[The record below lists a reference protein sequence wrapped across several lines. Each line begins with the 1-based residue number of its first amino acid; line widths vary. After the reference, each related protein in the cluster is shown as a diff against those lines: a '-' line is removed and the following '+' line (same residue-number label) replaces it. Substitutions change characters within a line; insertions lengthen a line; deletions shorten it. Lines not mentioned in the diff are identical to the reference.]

1 MAETKL
7 NDNQMNLEIGGPSSL
22 VEVVA
27 GLDKQKQ
34 ILAQALT
41 HKGIEVSSTDSLDT
55 MAAKVKEMD
64 VVGAT
69 DKVVCEFH
77 NQLNKDTATLASKIG
92 SAFARV
98 IYSRNAIVS
107 KTAAGVFGIY
117 KLAED
122 GGLVEIAFCDCSDF
136 VTSNSSTQ
144 YQIWGFSKSAEYIA
158 WFDSKIQKLILFRM
172 NWETNTLTRV
182 LAYTT
187 TTPNLGSY
195 GVYADYTTNSYYC
208 LYGLVPAED
217 GSKICI
223 LSCNKNTYV
232 HATVVDVATQ
242 TEATNI
248 GTNSKS
254 YNAGNSQF
262 IVCGTYHWDTATGII
277 QGSTARRPL
286 FQFHLDLTE
295 DVPLL
300 EFAGDRIT
308 NSGSYSA
315 DYYGAPYFLW
325 DKGLMLQLASKS
337 RTNISTGTVQKGT
350 LYLKDISTGLLL
362 DSVDVGS
369 DRVLS
374 LDKSY
379 SNLTTYFGCTSY
391 HVPFVTQKD
400 GKTLVGFGPFMRFEL
415 DEENKKLIPYKHNGS
430 THRSGEYVCFAVKY
444 SSSNLG
450 TGSYPHQLG
459 QYIYCEANP
468 DLMICFLGFSFSNLN
483 TGNETATIFYE
494 DPCVLGVYHNR
505 NGAKNLLYPSNF
517 TYTKYKDGEFNVKD
531 EVAVVNVDSGEAQ

>member
-41 HKGIEVSSTDSLDT
+41 QKGIEVSSTDSLDT

-77 NQLNKDTATLASKIG
+77 NQFNKDTATLASKIG
-92 SAFARV
+92 AAFARI

-117 KLAED
+117 KLADD
-122 GGLVEIAFCDCSDF
+122 GTLVEIASCDCSDF
-136 VTSNSSTQ
+136 VTSNSGTQ
-144 YQIWGFSKSAEYIA
+144 YQIWGFSKNGEYIA
-158 WFDSKIQKLILFRM
+158 WFDSKIKKLILFRM
-172 NWETNTLTRV
+172 DWETNTLTRV

-187 TTPNLGSY
+187 TTPDLGSSGTSYSHTY
-195 GVYADYTTNSYYC
+195 GSYSL
-208 LYGLVPAED
+208 LYGLVSAED
-217 GSKICI
+217 GSKVCI
-223 LSCNKNTYV
+223 LSSNKNYYV

-242 TEATNI
+242 TETTNI
-248 GTNSKS
+248 GTNSKAYYWS
-254 YNAGNSQF
+254 NNEY
-262 IVCGTYHWDTATGII
+262 IVCGTYHWDTTTGII

-300 EFAGDRIT
+300 EFAGDRIS

-315 DYYGAPYFLW
+315 DYYGAPLFLW
-325 DKGLMLQLASKS
+325 EKGLMLQIASNNK
-337 RTNISTGTVQKGT
+337 TAISTGTVQKGT

-369 DRVLS
+369 DRVFN

-379 SNLTTYFGCTSY
+379 SSGNTYFGCGSY
-391 HVPFVTQKD
+391 HVPFVTKKD
-400 GKTLVGFGPFMRFEL
+400 GKILVGFGAFMRFEL
-415 DEENKKLIPYKHNGS
+415 DEENKKLIPYKHNGV
-430 THRSGEYVCFAVKY
+430 THRSGEYVCFGLRY
-444 SSSNLG
+444 SESGVQPS
-450 TGSYPHQLG
+450 GSGQLD
-459 QYIYCEANP
+459 QFLYCEANP
-468 DLMICFLGFSFSNLN
+468 DLLLCFIGSTFSNLGSSYQN
-483 TGNETATIFYE
+483 ATIFYE
-494 DPCVLGVYHNR
+494 DPCILGEFLYR
-505 NGAKNLLYPSNF
+505 NGQKNIFYPSNF
-517 TYTKYKDGEFNVKD
+517 TYTKYKAGEFDVKD
-531 EVAVVNVDSGEAQ
+531 EVAAVNVDSGEAQ